1 MAIYDYEGNLI
12 PAGDFVNVLD
22 HGAKGDGTTDD
33 SSAIQSALSSR
44 SANGGIIFFPSGTY
58 KINTMLHYYSNQ
70 TLLFEKG
77 AVLKAGTSSMNCI
90 IGAYVDPTWTAYN
103 GTHDVLIHGGTF
115 DGSAVNAN
123 ILLFGTVHAKN
134 ITIENCS
141 FVGVF
146 GLAHNLEINSTKNA
160 RVHDCIFTRGTNVG
174 SAAEMIQ
181 LDRANYGAYV
191 ETINED
197 GTNCSFIDIY
207 ENTFGPNTASP
218 GVGNH
223 SGTPNIVNIH
233 DNFFMDFTGER
244 GAIDLSATNVSIYN
258 NVFNGCTTGI
268 ASDGATHYIYDN
280 RFIGATTAIS
290 GTSCVAHNN
299 MINGTYTP

>member
-1 MAIYDYEGNLI
+1 MAVYDIDGNIISTNL
-12 PAGDFVNVLD
+12 FVNVAD
-22 HGAKGDGTTDD
+22 FGAKGNGTTDD
-33 SSAIQSALSSR
+33 STAIQNALDSR
-44 SANGGIIFFPSGTY
+44 STNGGVIFFPSGTY

-77 AVLKAGTSSMNCI
+77 AVLKAGSSGMACI
-90 IGAYVDPTWTAYN
+90 IGAYVNSAWTGYN

-115 DGSAVNAN
+115 DGSGVNAN

-141 FVGVF
+141 FVGAY
-146 GLAHNLEINSTKNA
+146 GLAHNLEINSSKNV
-160 RVHDCIFTRGTNVG
+160 RVHDCVFTRGSNVG
-174 SAAEMIQ
+174 SDAEMIQ

-218 GVGNH
+218 GIGNH

-233 DNFFMDFTGER
+233 DNFFMDFTGTR
-244 GAIDLSATNVSIYN
+244 GAVDLSATNVSIYN
-258 NVFNGCTTGI
+258 NVFNGCTTGVK
-268 ASDGATHYIYDN
+268 SEGATHYIHDN
-280 RFIGATTAIS
+280 RFVGVTTAIS
-290 GTSCVAHNN
+290 GSTSVAHAN
-299 MINGTYTP
+299 MINGTYTA